1 MDQTLLQMVQ
11 KAIAKVRNELGLGTD
26 RRVTDAGGEPLILV
40 AKRKKSTMCG
50 FEILFMALFFLIQY

>member
-1 MDQTLLQMVQ
+1 MKRVEMDQTLLQMVQ

-40 AKRKKSTMCG
+40 G
-50 FEILFMALFFLIQY
+50 